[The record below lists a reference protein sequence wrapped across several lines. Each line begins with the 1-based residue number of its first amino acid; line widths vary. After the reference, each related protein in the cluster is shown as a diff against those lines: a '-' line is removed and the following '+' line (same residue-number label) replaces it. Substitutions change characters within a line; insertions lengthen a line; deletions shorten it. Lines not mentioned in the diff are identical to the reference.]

1 MIWREKRILLALLA
15 IVLLANIA
23 FFFTYR
29 VQYQSRLD
37 ALDERQ
43 QEAQSQLDRARLE
56 RVKTE
61 RTYQSYRKVEQDVQ
75 QVFDTEWST
84 KEERLTAM
92 IAEVKRLAVASGLE
106 PSSYGFDRQASGDT
120 TTRGQQRNLG
130 AVGAEEVG
138 VSFGVQG
145 TYDQVRRLIN
155 LLELSRQF
163 VIVDRIGLTEA
174 AEGKLGLA
182 LHIKTLFRDDESS
195 ANVAKN
201 RL

>member
-1 MIWREKRILLALLA
+1 MIWKEKRTLLLLLG
-15 IVLLANIA
+15 VLLFGNLA

-43 QEAQSQLDRARLE
+43 AQAQTQLEQARIQ
-56 RVKTE
+56 RIKSE
-61 RTYQSYRKVEQDVQ
+61 RTYQAYRKVEKDVQ

-84 KEERLTAM
+84 KEERLTKM
-92 IAEVKRLAVASGLE
+92 IAEVKHLAVASGLE
-106 PSSYGFDRQASGDT
+106 PASYAFDRASSSEATAAERRHGP
-120 TTRGQQRNLG
+120 L
-130 AVGAEEVG
+130 GAEEVG

-174 AEGKLGLA
+174 PESKLGLS
-182 LHIKTLFRDDESS
+182 LHIKTLFRDDASS
-195 ANVAKN
+195 ANVANN